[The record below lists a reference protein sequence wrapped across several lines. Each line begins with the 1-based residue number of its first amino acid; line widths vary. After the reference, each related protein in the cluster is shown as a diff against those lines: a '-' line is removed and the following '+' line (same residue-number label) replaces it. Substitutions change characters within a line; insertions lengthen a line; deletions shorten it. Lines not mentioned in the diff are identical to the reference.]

1 MDGER
6 TDFTDLGAAPN
17 VPTAAALRA
26 RARYLLAGAGRGAA
40 GYGTYLLGLM
50 LQTVVVVAMALVSI
64 ALFVML
70 VGVAGALAADA
81 PVGAASLGNAL
92 DALRV
97 VETLPPATL
106 ILALGGSAAVVLGL
120 LYTVAF
126 ASWSQAAMPLALAR
140 GGLTMT
146 HGVSGFGNGWR
157 MAGLIL
163 WQQTFVFLWMLL
175 LIVPGIR
182 ALFSYALAPY
192 LLVDHPDWTAR
203 QCLAE
208 SKRLMDGNR
217 WRLFE
222 LNLSFWG
229 WWLLVLLAHCTGFGG
244 LANLLFTPY
253 VDTARAA
260 FYEDLLD
267 RMSLETT

>member
-6 TDFTDLGAAPN
+6 TDFTNGAAHEM
-17 VPTAAALRA
+17 PTAAALRA
-26 RARYLLAGAGRGAA
+26 RARYFLAGAGRGAP
-40 GYGTYLLGLM
+40 GYGTYLLGLLLM
-50 LQTVVVVAMALVSI
+50 SLVVVALLMVS
-64 ALFVML
+64 LTLGVMMV
-70 VGVAGALAADA
+70 VGAGAVAGDAA
-81 PVGAASLGNAL
+81 GAAATPATVL
-92 DALRV
+92 DALRT

-106 ILALGGSAAVVLGL
+106 ALALGGSAVFVLGI
-120 LYTVAF
+120 LYMLGF
-126 ASWSQAAMPLALAR
+126 ATWSQTAQALALAR
-140 GGLTMT
+140 GGLTIG

-163 WQQTFVFLWMLL
+163 WQQTFVFLWLL
-175 LIVPGIR
+175 LFIVPGIR

-192 LLVDHPDWTAR
+192 LLVDHSDWTAR

-208 SKRLMDGNR
+208 SKRLMEGNR

-229 WWLLVLLAHCTGFGG
+229 WWLLVGLAHCMGSGG

-253 VDTARAA
+253 IDAARAA

-267 RMSLETT
+267 RSPESSH